1 MSIPTELNAQLKLL
15 EQLDLKGLAFL
26 AGPEGEIDLFDP
38 YQKKDFINFV
48 QKIQKVNTLR
58 KNKNGIHRYKV
69 MIPTNNFNP
78 AIYKDLRGAYKPI
91 GSAKLEKIKEF
102 VVRILR
108 ISG

>member
-1 MSIPTELNAQLKLL
+1 
-15 EQLDLKGLAFL
+15 
-26 AGPEGEIDLFDP
+26 
-38 YQKKDFINFV
+38 
-48 QKIQKVNTLR
+48 LR